1 MRKTKTLLGTLLL
14 ATAVL
19 STACGPAPAAP
30 TADPAKVKL
39 TPDDK
44 PYVGFVLDTLREER
58 WYKDKALFEKAIQD
72 QGGRVKTLAA
82 NGLDDVQLKQA
93 ELLIHEGVD
102 VLVVVPH
109 DAEKSAAIVEK
120 AHAVGIKVVSYDRL
134 IKNADVDYYVSFDN
148 EKVGVM
154 QAQEIVKR
162 QPTGSYAYI
171 GGAKTDNNAIL
182 FRQGAMSVLQPLI
195 DKGDI
200 RLVYDQYTE
209 GWDPATAQKNMASAL
224 QQNGN
229 KIDAVVAANDG
240 TAGGVINSLQAAGV
254 SGVPVSGQDAEL
266 AGVQRVAK
274 GTQAMTIY
282 KPITAIAKQAADMA
296 LQVAQGTAIQT
307 TSQVNNG
314 KIDVPSIL
322 LEPTAVTAD
331 NIRDTVIKDDYLKEA
346 DIYGTK

>member
-1 MRKTKTLLGTLLL
+1 MKNTKILLGIMLL
-14 ATAVL
+14 ATTVL
-19 STACGPAPAAP
+19 ATACGPAPAAT
-30 TADPAKVKL
+30 TADATKVKL

-44 PYVGFVLDTLREER
+44 PYVGFVLDTLKEER

-72 QGGRVKTLAA
+72 QGGHVKTLAA
-82 NGLDDVQLKQA
+82 NGLDDVQVKQA
-93 ELLIHEGVD
+93 ELLIQEGVD

-120 AHAVGIKVVSYDRL
+120 AHAAGVKVLSYDRL

-162 QPTGSYAYI
+162 QPTGNYAYI
-171 GGAKTDNNAIL
+171 GGAETDNNAVL
-182 FRQGAMSVLQPLI
+182 FRQGAMSVLKPLI
-195 DKGDI
+195 DKGNI
-200 RLVYDQYTE
+200 RLVYDKYTE
-209 GWDPATAQKNMASAL
+209 GWDPATAEKNMASAL

-229 KIDAVVAANDG
+229 KINAVVAANDG
-240 TAGGVINSLQAAGV
+240 TAGGVINALQAAGV

-296 LQVAQGTAIQT
+296 LQIAKGTAIQT
-307 TSQVNNG
+307 TSKVNNG
-314 KIDVPSIL
+314 KIDVPAIL
-322 LEPTAVTAD
+322 LEPTAVTKD
-331 NIRDTVIKDDYLKEA
+331 NIRDTVVKDDYLKEA
-346 DIYGTK
+346 DIYGAK